1 MMPSS
6 SAATSPRAGPV
17 LAKAL
22 LRAAELL
29 SVNDASLAQIIGVSP
44 ASVSRLRTATRSIDP
59 QTKEGELAV
68 LFLRMYRSLDGL
80 MSGNQD
86 AAKAWFDAENRHLHG
101 VPRELVRTVQG
112 LTHVIEYLDAMR
124 AKT

>member
-1 MMPSS
+1 MPRR
-6 SAATSPRAGPV
+6 SAAENPRAGPV

-29 SVNDASLAQIIGVSP
+29 SVTDASLAQIIGVSP
-44 ASVSRLRTATRSIDP
+44 ASVSRLRTATRSVDP
-59 QTKEGELAV
+59 QTKEGELAI

-86 AAKAWFDAENRHLHG
+86 AVNAWFNAENRHLHG
-101 VPRELVRTVQG
+101 TPSELVRTVQG
-112 LTHVIEYLDAMR
+112 LAHVIEYLDAMR

>member
-1 MMPSS
+1 MPSP
-6 SAATSPRAGPV
+6 SATTNPRAGAV

-29 SVNDASLAQIIGVSP
+29 SVSDAVLARIVGVSP
-44 ASVSRLRTATRSIDP
+44 ASVSRLRAATRPVDP
-59 QTKEGELAV
+59 QTKEGELAI

-80 MSGNQD
+80 MSGNPD
-86 AAKAWFDAENRHLHG
+86 AVNAWFNAENRHLHG
-101 VPRELVRTVQG
+101 IPSELVQTIQG